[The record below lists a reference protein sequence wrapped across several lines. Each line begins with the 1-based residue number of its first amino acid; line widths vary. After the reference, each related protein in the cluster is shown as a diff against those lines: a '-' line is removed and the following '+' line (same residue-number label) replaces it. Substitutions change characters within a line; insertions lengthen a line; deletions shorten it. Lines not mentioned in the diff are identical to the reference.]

1 MIDIAYESFVD
12 NICDNIAMESDDS
25 EDNIIVRFFKKIA
38 ELWTKFI
45 NFIREKAKAI
55 STAIKRFF
63 GKDEASSN
71 SESEG
76 NSENKEQSED
86 TSHSNT
92 NASAKDGKYYVTNAK
107 MFAIGID
114 IMHILDWTMTSVLN
128 CMNVAD
134 KNMCY
139 DKMNEI
145 NKIVKDPTP
154 VMSERG
160 KAIAKHGYSMYGVTS
175 KDMKIMS
182 NTVIAAYTRAK
193 SNTNKINAVCNKVIG
208 GRFSKKPNNETITA
222 LNRLNTT
229 AAQALTQLVNS
240 AQSAVNNLRSVS
252 KEEYEKAVK
261 VE

>member
-1 MIDIAYESFVD
+1 MISIAYESFVD
-12 NICDNIAMESDDS
+12 DICDNIVMESDDN

-38 ELWTKFI
+38 EMWTKFI

-63 GKDEASSN
+63 GREETQDNSKSEKETTNNDSN
-71 SESEG
+71 QTKENTPVKES
-76 NSENKEQSED
+76 
-86 TSHSNT
+86 
-92 NASAKDGKYYVTNAK
+92 KYYITNAK

-114 IMHILDWTMTSVLN
+114 IMHILDWTMTSVLS
-128 CMNVAD
+128 CMTAAD
-134 KNMCY
+134 KDMCY
-139 DKMNEI
+139 SKMNDI

-154 VMSERG
+154 VMSARG
-160 KAIAKHGYSMYGVTS
+160 KAIAKHGYAMYGVTG

-182 NTVIAAYTRAK
+182 NTVIVAYTRAK

-208 GRFSKKPNNETITA
+208 GRYTKKPDNETITA
-222 LNRLNTT
+222 LNRLNST